1 MMVNLNFGEALT
13 GSTHLDFGKSESG
26 AVAQDVTVSLGR
38 LVLPKWDVL
47 LGVVYRSNVLRPMIG
62 QACAWFGMA
71 DKASLMRASDW
82 HASQASRTTHT
93 AGYELGQTQTMPL
106 CFAMVSAQAKR
117 GQIGDGWQHA
127 VNHQQD
133 YDDGWQ
139 VGVGHERHLT
149 GDWWQAVGVRSALG
163 GGFVQL
169 VIKRLAQQYG
179 YDDAAAVVLRWCYRA
194 VQMAQVWRLK
204 RCLACQQ
211 AVYPRLGYAKYDV
224 LEPTPPTTH
233 YAHLNFACRWQFMAA
248 NDVVLVF
255 GKRPCQPNYGTVV
268 MVNDFVLLDPVNG
281 AEIPC
286 YSATVATDKQSFA
299 WSFDLSLPLA
309 AEEAVTGH
317 LKELEVR
324 MNGYVWRLLVTGR
337 KRNEIFGKRTLNL
350 QGRSP
355 TILLADPY
363 APKWSWVQDK
373 AMMARQIADSQ
384 LNRMGFDSGFE
395 LDWRLL
401 DDLGW
406 SVPAGAWA
414 FNEQTPVQVLQA
426 IAEAGGGFLQSDMA
440 SRKLL
445 MLPQYPKPFWEWD
458 KADLVINES
467 LILNR
472 EATLSETPLFNGVYV
487 SGEQVGVTAWVK
499 RTGTAGDYQA
509 DMFTHAL
516 IGDEAVARNKGM
528 AILSAGGKRFDTD
541 LTLPLHGDTGLILPN
556 TLVGVADWV
565 GLTSKVSV
573 SASWEGSLKIRQYV
587 GIERHLDGF

>member
-1 MMVNLNFGEALT
+1 MMANLNFGEALT
-13 GSTHLDFGKSESG
+13 GSTHLDFGKS
-26 AVAQDVTVSLGR
+26 ANNTVAQDVTVSLGR

-62 QACAWFGMA
+62 QACAVF
-71 DKASLMRASDW
+71 KTASKVSLARVGHW
-82 HASQASRTTHT
+82 HRSQASRTIHA
-93 AGYELGQTQTMPL
+93 AGYEAGQIQEHDL
-106 CFAMVSAQAKR
+106 CFAMVSAQAKQ
-117 GQIGDGWQHA
+117 GKTGEGWQHA
-127 VNHQQD
+127 VNYQQD

-139 VGVGHERHLT
+139 VGVRHEQYLMS
-149 GDWWQAVGVRSALG
+149 DWVQAVGVRLTLG

-169 VIKRLAQQYG
+169 VIRRLAQQYG
-179 YDDAAAVVLRWCYRA
+179 YDDAVARVSRWCYRA
-194 VQMAQVWRLK
+194 LQMAQVWRLK
-204 RCLACQQ
+204 RCLAYQQ

-224 LEPTPPTTH
+224 LEPTPPATH

-268 MVNDFVLLDPVNG
+268 MVNDFVLLDPING

-286 YSATVATDKQSFA
+286 YAATVATDKQSFA

-309 AEEAVTGH
+309 VEDAVAGH

-337 KRNEIFGKRTLNL
+337 KRDEVFGKRTLSL

-355 TILLADPY
+355 TILLAEPY

-384 LNRMGFDSGFE
+384 VSRTGFESGFG
-395 LDWRLL
+395 LDWRLV

-406 SVPAGAWA
+406 SVPAGSWA

-426 IAEAGGGFLQSDMA
+426 IAEAGGGFVQSEMGE
-440 SRKLL
+440 RKLL

-458 KADLVINES
+458 KADVVINES

-487 SGEQVGVTAWVK
+487 SGEQTGVTAWVK

-565 GLTSKVSV
+565 GLTNKLSV
-573 SASWEGSLKIRQYV
+573 SANWENGLKIRQSV
-587 GIERHLDGF
+587 GVERHLDG

>member
-1 MMVNLNFGEALT
+1 MMANLNFGEALT
-13 GSTHLDFGKSESG
+13 GSTHLDFGKS
-26 AVAQDVTVSLGR
+26 ANNTVAQDVTVSLGR

-62 QACAWFGMA
+62 QACAVF
-71 DKASLMRASDW
+71 KTASKVSLARVGHW
-82 HASQASRTTHT
+82 HRSQASRTTHA
-93 AGYELGQTQTMPL
+93 AGYEAGQIQEHDL
-106 CFAMVSAQAKR
+106 YFAMVSAQAKQ

-179 YDDAAAVVLRWCYRA
+179 YDDAAAVVLHWCYRA

-204 RCLACQQ
+204 RCLAYQQ

-224 LEPTPPTTH
+224 LEPTPPATH

-281 AEIPC
+281 VEIPC

-299 WSFDLSLPLA
+299 WTFDLSLPLA

-324 MNGYVWRLLVTGR
+324 MNSYVWRLLVTGR
-337 KRNEIFGKRTLNL
+337 KRDEVFGKRTLNL

-426 IAEAGGGFLQSDMA
+426 IAEVGGGFLQSDMA

-565 GLTSKVSV
+565 GLTNKLSI
-573 SASWEGSLKIRQYV
+573 SANWENGLKIRQSV
-587 GIERHLDGF
+587 GVERHLDGF